1 MIASAASAAI
11 SDLLRPESRGLILKT
26 LGLTILLL
34 IAGWFGLRGLFD
46 WWVMPW
52 IDQGVNALPGWA
64 GFLEPLA
71 AIIIGLALAVGL
83 ALLLAPATALV
94 AGLFLD
100 EIAEA
105 VEREDYPSDPPGR
118 AMPTLASL
126 VLSVKFLG
134 VVILGNLIALFL
146 LLVPGV
152 NLVAF
157 LLVNGYLLGREF
169 FEFAAMR
176 FRSEQDAKALR
187 RANSGTVFL
196 AGLLIAGWLAV
207 PVLNLTGPF
216 FAAAF
221 MTHLHKAL
229 ARREQNCLAR

>member
-1 MIASAASAAI
+1 MILSAASAAI
-11 SDLLRPESRGLILKT
+11 ADLLRPQSRGLILKT

-34 IAGWFGLRGLFD
+34 VAGWFGLRGLFG

-52 IDQGVNALPGWA
+52 IDQGVNALPDWA

-71 AIIIGLALAVGL
+71 AIVVGLALAVGL

-105 VEREDYPSDPPGR
+105 VEREDYPGDPPGR

-126 VLSVKFLG
+126 VLSIKFLG

-157 LLVNGYLLGREF
+157 LVVNGYLLGREF

-176 FRSEQDAKALR
+176 FRPEPDAKRMR
-187 RANSGTVFL
+187 RENGGTVFF

-207 PVLNLTGPF
+207 PILNLTGPF

-229 ARREQNCLAR
+229 ARRRGAGLAR